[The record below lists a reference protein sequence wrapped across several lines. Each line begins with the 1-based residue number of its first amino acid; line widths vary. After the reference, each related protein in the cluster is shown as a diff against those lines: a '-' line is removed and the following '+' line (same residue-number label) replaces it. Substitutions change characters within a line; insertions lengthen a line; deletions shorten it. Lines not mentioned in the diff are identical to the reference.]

1 MPRRVVT
8 IPAKPAPI
16 EIDHARTAMI
26 VVDMQN
32 DFAAK
37 GGLFDHAGVDIS
49 GARNAIPH
57 IQASIVTARRAAI
70 PVIYLKMGFQPDL
83 SDLGA
88 EDSVNRVRHLHFGVG
103 QTAQTPGGRTGRF
116 LIRDTWNTDIVPEL
130 EPQQED
136 VVIYKTRFSGF
147 YGTELDATLKKLGA
161 KYLIFVG
168 VTTCI
173 CIDSTVRDA
182 MFRDYLCVL
191 LSDCMSEPIGNQL
204 ARSNHDATLLAVETL
219 LGWVSN
225 SNEFVNAFGSSQ
237 SLQPTAGRS
246 DV

>member
-1 MPRRVVT
+1 MSRRVVT
-8 IPAKPAPI
+8 VSAKPAPI
-16 EIDHARTAMI
+16 EINPAKTAMI
-26 VVDMQN
+26 IVDMQN

-37 GGLFDHAGVDIS
+37 GGLFDHAGLDIS

-57 IQASIVTARRAAI
+57 IQASLTTARRAGI
-70 PVIYLKMGFQPDL
+70 PVVFLKMGFKPDL

-103 QTAQTPGGRTGRF
+103 QTAQAPDGRTGRF
-116 LIRDTWNTDIVPEL
+116 LIRDSWNTDIVPEL
-130 EPQQED
+130 APQPD
-136 VVIYKTRFSGF
+136 DMVIYKTRFSGF
-147 YGTELDATLKKLGA
+147 YGTELDAHLKTLGA

-173 CIDSTVRDA
+173 CVDSTVRDA

-204 ARSNHDATLLAVETL
+204 ARSNHDATLLTIEIL
-219 LGWVSN
+219 FGWVSD
-225 SNEFVNAFGSSQ
+225 SNEFVNAFGFNQ
-237 SLQPTAGRS
+237 ALQPTAGRS
-246 DV
+246 NE

>member
-1 MPRRVVT
+1 MPHRVVT
-8 IPAKPAPI
+8 IRAKPAPI
-16 EIDHARTAMI
+16 DIDPAKTAII

-37 GGLFDHAGVDIS
+37 GGLFDHAGVDIT

-57 IQASIVTARRAAI
+57 IQTSIATGRQAGI
-70 PVIYLKMGFQPDL
+70 PVIYLKMGFKPDL

-88 EDSVNRVRHLHFGVG
+88 QGSVNRVRHLHFGVG
-103 QTAQTPGGRTGRF
+103 QTAEAPDGRTGRF
-116 LIRDTWNTDIVPEL
+116 LVRETWNTDIVPEL
-130 EPQQED
+130 EPQPND
-136 VVIYKTRFSGF
+136 LVIYKTRFSGF
-147 YGTELDATLKKLGA
+147 YQTELDASLKKIGA
-161 KYLIFVG
+161 KYLIFTG

-173 CIDSTVRDA
+173 CVDSTARDA

-191 LSDCMSEPIGNQL
+191 LRDCMSEPIGSNL
-204 ARSNHDATLLAVETL
+204 SRSNHEATLLAVETL
-219 LGWVSN
+219 FGWVTDSQ
-225 SNEFVNAFGSSQ
+225 EFVAAFGSNQ